1 MTSAPGRPGEV
12 HGSTMFDILARVR
25 TGESAS
31 RRFHALAD
39 ETRLKIIDRLRD
51 GEECVCNLTGPL
63 GMRQSLLSF
72 HLRTLKDAGIIR
84 DRKEGRWVYYS
95 LNFDVLDEMLTTLEA
110 LKKPRKGLRLIAP
123 RCE

>member
-1 MTSAPGRPGEV
+1 MK
-12 HGSTMFDILARVR
+12 
-25 TGESAS
+25 TGENAS
-31 RRFHALAD
+31 RRFRALAD
-39 ETRLKIIDRLRD
+39 ETRLRIIDRLRD

-84 DRKEGRWVYYS
+84 DRKEGRWVYYA
-95 LNFDVLDEMLTTLEA
+95 LNLDVLDEMLTTLEA

>member
-1 MTSAPGRPGEV
+1 MK
-12 HGSTMFDILARVR
+12 
-25 TGESAS
+25 TGESVS
-31 RRFHALAD
+31 RRFRALAD

-72 HLRTLKDAGIIR
+72 HLRTLKDAGILS

-95 LNFDVLDEMLTTLEA
+95 LNLEALDEMLTALEA
-110 LKKPRKGLRLIAP
+110 LKKPRRGLRLTAP

>member
-1 MTSAPGRPGEV
+1 V
-12 HGSTMFDILARVR
+12 K
-25 TGESAS
+25 TGESVS

-72 HLRTLKDAGIIR
+72 HLRALKDAGIIS
-84 DRKEGRWVYYS
+84 DRKEGRWVYYA
-95 LNFDVLDEMLTTLEA
+95 LTWMCS
-110 LKKPRKGLRLIAP
+110 KRSRSPRKGLRLIAP

>member
-1 MTSAPGRPGEV
+1 VVAVKASDGP
-12 HGSTMFDILARVR
+12 
-25 TGESAS
+25 S

-72 HLRTLKDAGIIR
+72 HLRTLKEAGLIT
-84 DRKEGRWVYYS
+84 DRKQGRWVYYS
-95 LNFDVLDEMLTTLEA
+95 LNLDVLDQMTEA
-110 LKKPRKGLRLIAP
+110 IEILKKPRKGLRLISP
-123 RCE
+123 KCE